1 MKLAT
6 LLDIIS
12 QRRQD
17 IL

>member
-12 QRRQD
+12 EQR
-17 IL
+17 

>member
-12 QRRQD
+12 RKR
-17 IL
+17 